1 MNCSKS
7 YLKKYD
13 NNESSNDSEN
23 EQTINIILSKKNN
36 FCNETSGDNFVSFFD
51 KVEELYLKLKF
62 INTNKNEKITHLNN
76 NKTIAN
82 NDDSDIFN
90 NYNLYNLNTI
100 DEIITKLNKKII
112 CDGMIKR
119 KNLIEYEF

>member
-76 NKTIAN
+76 NKTIAK
-82 NDDSDIFN
+82 NDDNDVFN
-90 NYNLYNLNTI
+90 NYNLCNLNTI